1 MKEVYL
7 VILDSIYKFM
17 DFGLL
22 TKAFSS
28 YGKAKAYFDIIV
40 SQEKNDIIDKEDWV
54 IEEDDDRFCAYVEG
68 RFSESHSFVQIREL
82 EIE

>member
-7 VILDSIYKFM
+7 VIIDSIYEFM

-28 YGKAKAYFDIIV
+28 YGKAKEYFDVIV
-40 SQEKNDIIDKEDWV
+40 SQAKYDIIDKEDWV
-54 IEEDDDRFCAYVEG
+54 IVEDEDRFCAYVEG

>member
-1 MKEVYL
+1 MKKVYL
-7 VILDSIYKFM
+7 VIIDSIYEFM
-17 DFGLL
+17 DFGFL
-22 TKAFSS
+22 TNAFSS
-28 YGKAKAYFDIIV
+28 YGKAKEYFDIIV
-40 SQEKNDIIDKEDWV
+40 SQEKNDIKDKEDWV